1 MSVEKFKEI
10 LTKGPPSHID
20 GQAWERMKRASL
32 FQALLDKK
40 PDLVSALIEQP
51 GFDVNAKFDC
61 RCGGQCATCEGKSG
75 LKSETPCLSE
85 ICMAQAGPLHVAIS
99 LSGSYHQLFLSLKI
113 LKTILSIPGLDVN
126 AKGPGGSTPLMQTV
140 FNGRLEWIE
149 LLVEVDG
156 IDFDVDLE
164 KVGTT
169 GGISIMSRFN
179 EKKRTKILKCLTDA
193 RSKRKLRQRESEGEK
208 KKEVLVSKV
217 GLGKGRNARKRK
229 NKEKTD
235 GRNDEKEAC
244 TGEQMRMEMSL
255 LQREEDEEKLK
266 LNFLLKKESGEVFSD
281 LAEKVKVIGR
291 EKAKLEEEMK
301 EIESALDALFKRKA
315 RIVKKQK
322 DVETKF
328 EAIEKEKTN
337 FKQNVAE
344 QVHECRAKISEIHQ
358 NQDCKKE
365 QLGKGR
371 RNKKDWR
378 QKGL

>member
-1 MSVEKFKEI
+1 MWDATMSVEKFKEI

-40 PDLVSALIEQP
+40 LDLISALIEQP

-85 ICMAQAGPLHVAIS
+85 ICMAQAGPLHVSIS
-99 LSGSYHQLFLSLKI
+99 LSGSYHLLFLSLKI

-156 IDFDVDLE
+156 IDLDVDLE

-193 RSKRKLRQRESEGEK
+193 RSKRKLRQREIEGE
-208 KKEVLVSKV
+208 KKEVLVRKV

-235 GRNDEKEAC
+235 GRNNEIEAC

-255 LQREEDEEKLK
+255 LQR
-266 LNFLLKKESGEVFSD
+266 
-281 LAEKVKVIGR
+281 
-291 EKAKLEEEMK
+291 
-301 EIESALDALFKRKA
+301 
-315 RIVKKQK
+315 
-322 DVETKF
+322 
-328 EAIEKEKTN
+328 
-337 FKQNVAE
+337 
-344 QVHECRAKISEIHQ
+344 
-358 NQDCKKE
+358 QDCKKE